1 MNDERDR
8 RWRLLLGT
16 APEGTEGTLSR
27 QDAAMDA
34 ALAALY
40 DNQSGEVP
48 GSVPRRRGWRDGS
61 VTSAPIFR
69 RGWCR

>member
-40 DNQSGEVP
+40 DNLGAE
-48 GSVPRRRGWRDGS
+48 GGAMAR
-61 VTSAPIFR
+61 
-69 RGWCR
+69 